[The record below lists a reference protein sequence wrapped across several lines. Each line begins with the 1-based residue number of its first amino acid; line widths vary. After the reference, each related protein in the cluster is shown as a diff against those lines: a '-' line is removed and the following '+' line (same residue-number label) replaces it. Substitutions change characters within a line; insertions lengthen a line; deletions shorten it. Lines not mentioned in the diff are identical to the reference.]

1 MKLHSAVSL
10 SSILVV
16 VGLSALQPP
25 LTAQYQQ
32 SSRAR
37 QYDSGWEN
45 DRVRV
50 RKVSVAPGSELPGQA
65 DADRVLVYLTA
76 DLQNRMPAAE
86 AIWQP
91 AGTRELENR
100 GRFSVEAI
108 SIELKNTQP
117 IDTGVTPLEALPTDD
132 LIDTRVLI
140 DNPRVVVTK
149 LRYFPNAYAGAWH
162 SHPQDAVIVYLRGGY
177 TWVPMVGWD
186 TYRVR
191 RGDIDV
197 LPANTLHTFGNAGG
211 DPLEF
216 LAIFPK

>member
-1 MKLHSAVSL
+1 MRLHSAVSL

-25 LTAQYQQ
+25 LAAQYQQ
-32 SSRAR
+32 ASRAR
-37 QYDSGWEN
+37 LYESWEN

-50 RKVSVAPGSELPGQA
+50 RKISVAPGAEMPVQTDS
-65 DADRVLVYLTA
+65 DRVLVYLTA

-86 AIWQP
+86 AVWQP
-91 AGTRELENR
+91 AGARETNLGKFN
-100 GRFSVEAI
+100 VEAI
-108 SIELKNTQP
+108 AIELKNAPATDSG
-117 IDTGVTPLEALPTDD
+117 ITPLEALPITGQV
-132 LIDTRVLI
+132 DTRVLI
-140 DNPRVVVTK
+140 DNPRVMVTK
-149 LRYFPNAYAGAWH
+149 LRYSQNAYAGAWH
-162 SHPQDAVIVYLRGGY
+162 SHPQDAVIVYLHGGY
-177 TWVPMVGWD
+177 TWLPTAGWE

-197 LPANTLHTFGNAGG
+197 LPANTIHTFGNAGG